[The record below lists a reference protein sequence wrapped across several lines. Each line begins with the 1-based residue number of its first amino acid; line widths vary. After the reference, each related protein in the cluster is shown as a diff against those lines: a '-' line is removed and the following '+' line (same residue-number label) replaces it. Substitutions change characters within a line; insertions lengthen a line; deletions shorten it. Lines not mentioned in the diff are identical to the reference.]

1 MKQVFKEIKEQL
13 SPDDRTVN
21 ELIERINGREPAVVR
36 SGGLKW
42 VALMPLTAALG
53 IAILAGMI
61 SLTSNKDIEIEK
73 TADTDSKVV
82 QLEKEYGYPAAQVKT
97 PVEAEDGKFDFKNG
111 GYYSMEKHQP
121 KDPPDEETKKRL
133 LKQNTEITI
142 YNNIVHC
149 SSGVVM
155 EMETGI
161 GDIGEN
167 VYHADD
173 ETFETSYHV
182 SRISSYVCM
191 GKVKDGDRIYEL
203 LVGYTGFGPGT
214 VAISFGD
221 GRYYLYRIPDF
232 DLELEYAGLHLA
244 LGEEHW
250 GDAGE
255 FAYKDIGE
263 SNPYQT
269 LTDELFFKIIDYIQK
284 NDDSITVQIDD
295 DAVEIRNGVY
305 LSKNDNEQSLYKY
318 GGMAD
323 RTEFDDSDVRFG
335 FGTLTYS
342 AMGGAQFADYN
353 AAINSPAE
361 DGSLLVLLPGDRVI
375 KLIPVQ
381 TEE

>member
-21 ELIERINGREPAVVR
+21 GLIDRINGREPAVVKT
-36 SGGLKW
+36 GGFKW
-42 VALMPLTAALG
+42 AVLMPLTAALG
-53 IAILAGMI
+53 IAILSGMI
-61 SLTSNKDIEIEK
+61 SLSSNKDIELDK
-73 TADTDSKVV
+73 TTDEETKVV

-142 YNNIVHC
+142 YNNIVHL
-149 SSGVVM
+149 SDGNVV
-155 EMETGI
+155 EVDCDTGEI
-161 GDIGEN
+161 EKN

-173 ETFETSYHV
+173 ETFETFYHV
-182 SRISSYVCM
+182 SRISSYLCM

-221 GRYYLYRIPDF
+221 GRYYLYRIPNF

-250 GDAGE
+250 GDAGV
-255 FAYKDIGE
+255 FAYNDICG
-263 SNPYQT
+263 SDQYDT

-305 LSKNDNEQSLYKY
+305 LSKDDDEQLLYKY

-323 RTEFDDSDVRFG
+323 RTEFDDSDVCFG

-342 AMGGAQFADYN
+342 AMGGTQFADYN